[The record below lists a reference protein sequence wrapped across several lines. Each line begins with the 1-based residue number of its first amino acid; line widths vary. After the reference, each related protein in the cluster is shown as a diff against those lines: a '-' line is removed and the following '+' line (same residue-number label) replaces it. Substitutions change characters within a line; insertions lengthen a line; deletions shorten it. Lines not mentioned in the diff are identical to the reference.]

1 MFTTLWTSRLIG
13 FYRQPDHSFTHI
25 LRIISRT
32 EKINNL
38 LTIISNYT
46 SHGSPSIYLISK
58 EKAEL
63 KYVCPK
69 MSHLQHTEIAFSVL
83 HALVSSITRNHI
95 SAPLNQTSQ
104 PLNLILRSDTRARKR
119 SSWKITPWWSVG
131 KACRVY
137 THTHRVVFFFFR
149 KCITIA
155 LCRQLISSIT
165 LQLYSFHCLNL

>member
-1 MFTTLWTSRLIG
+1 MFTTLWTTSRLIG
-13 FYRQPDHSFTHI
+13 FYGQPDHSFMHI

-32 EKINNL
+32 ERINNL
-38 LTIISNYT
+38 LTIISNHI
-46 SHGSPSIYLISK
+46 SNDSPSIYLISK

-63 KYVCPK
+63 KYICPK

-83 HALVSSITRNHI
+83 HALVSGITRNHI

-119 SSWKITPWWSVG
+119 SSPKTTPWWSVG

-137 THTHRVVFFFFR
+137 THTHTFFFF
-149 KCITIA
+149 KEMHHYC
-155 LCRQLISSIT
+155 
-165 LQLYSFHCLNL
+165 FM

>member
-1 MFTTLWTSRLIG
+1 MPRSVFLPFLQLPPSPALSALAPTSFRCRPAVGHTLWTSRLIG
-13 FYRQPDHSFTHI
+13 FYAQPDHSFTHI

-32 EKINNL
+32 EKTNNL
-38 LTIISNYT
+38 LTIISNHT

-69 MSHLQHTEIAFSVL
+69 MSHLQHIEIAFSVL

-119 SSWKITPWWSVG
+119 SS
-131 KACRVY
+131 
-137 THTHRVVFFFFR
+137 
-149 KCITIA
+149 
-155 LCRQLISSIT
+155 
-165 LQLYSFHCLNL
+165 